1 MSVIES
7 ARRGI
12 SRNTPSL
19 SLWKSFKNLSN
30 LSLFLRRML
39 SICGGFFGLATNT
52 CDKGQPNSLEACLL
66 GTDLK
71 HVECFELD
79 VLALVPKEIHHH
91 LQIRLARDIP
101 GHHVEVRTVQ
111 EDLSEEFER
120 LPFGDVIV
128 REN

>member
-1 MSVIES
+1 MATKTCKPDDQDQLGAEIERDS
-7 ARRGI
+7 AEA
-12 SRNTPSL
+12 
-19 SLWKSFKNLSN
+19 SN
-30 LSLFLRRML
+30 LEDVK
-39 SICGGFFGLATNT
+39 GL
-52 CDKGQPNSLEACLL
+52 
-66 GTDLK
+66 
-71 HVECFELD
+71 ELD

>member
-1 MSVIES
+1 MVASLGSRQTPTSQTLS
-7 ARRGI
+7 AARLRVH
-12 SRNTPSL
+12 NDV
-19 SLWKSFKNLSN
+19 KANL
-30 LSLFLRRML
+30 
-39 SICGGFFGLATNT
+39 
-52 CDKGQPNSLEACLL
+52 E
-66 GTDLK
+66 
-71 HVECFELD
+71 HVEGLELD